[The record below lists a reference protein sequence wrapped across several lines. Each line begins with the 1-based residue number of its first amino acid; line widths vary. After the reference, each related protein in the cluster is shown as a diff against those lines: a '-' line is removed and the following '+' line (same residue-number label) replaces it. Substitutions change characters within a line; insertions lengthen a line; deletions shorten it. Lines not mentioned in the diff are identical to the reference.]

1 MAVARQGRLL
11 TELESVSSVVGQLKQ
26 ILDPNNE
33 DGINGVGAALLKA
46 AKGETEEEADTT
58 SKSEVGLREP

>member
-1 MAVARQGRLL
+1 MA
-11 TELESVSSVVGQLKQ
+11 ELESVSAVVAQLKQ
-26 ILDPNNE
+26 ILDPHNE

-58 SKSEVGLREP
+58 SKSEVRLRKPGWYLI